1 MALLKALALGAIG
14 AMAMPFV
21 LRNEAG
27 LIHELM
33 SYWTVR
39 PVPGEFGLIFSVPVF
54 LVVTGFGW
62 VLLKIA
68 EDR

>member
-1 MALLKALALGAIG
+1 MALLKAVALGAIG
-14 AMAMPFV
+14 AIAMPFV

-27 LIHELM
+27 LIHDAM

-39 PVPGEFGLIFSVPVF
+39 PVPGQFGLIFSIPVF
-54 LVVTGFGW
+54 LVVTALGW
-62 VLLKIA
+62 ILLKIA